1 MNIDTK
7 LEVEID
13 NELEALAGME
23 VGSEPYK
30 ATVDGLGKLLD
41 RAIELERLEQEW
53 EEKRETREH
62 EEEFRNRQLKEE
74 KIDRLIRNGLTVAGI
89 VVPTLLTVWGTVVSL
104 NFEKEGT
111 VTTGIGRGFINKLLP
126 KSWK

>member
-1 MNIDTK
+1 MNINTK

-13 NELEALAGME
+13 SELGALAGME
-23 VGSEPYK
+23 VGSESYK

-53 EEKRETREH
+53 EEKTITRKA
-62 EEEFRNRQLKEE
+62 EEEFKNRQLKEE
-74 KIDRLIRNGLTVAGI
+74 KIDRWIRNGLTVTGI

>member
-7 LEVEID
+7 LELEID
-13 NELEALAGME
+13 SELEALDSME
-23 VGSEPYK
+23 VGSETYK

-41 RAIELERLEQEW
+41 RAIELERLEQEY
-53 EEKRETREH
+53 EDKTITRKA
-62 EEEFRNRQLKEE
+62 EEEFKNRQLKEE
-74 KIDRLIRNGLTVAGI
+74 KIDRWIKNGLAVTGI

-126 KSWK
+126 KNWK

>member
-1 MNIDTK
+1 MSIPTK
-7 LEVEID
+7 LELEID
-13 NELEALAGME
+13 SELEALAGME

-53 EEKRETREH
+53 DDKTQTRKY
-62 EEEFRNRQLKEE
+62 EEEFKNRQLKEE
-74 KIDRLIRNGLTVAGI
+74 KIDRWIRNGLTVTGI

>member
-7 LEVEID
+7 LEMEID
-13 NELEALAGME
+13 RELEALAGME

-30 ATVDGLGKLLD
+30 ATVDETCKLLD

-53 EEKRETREH
+53 EDKTITRKT
-62 EEEFRNRQLKEE
+62 EEEFKNRQLKEE
-74 KIDRLIRNGLTVAGI
+74 KIDRWIRNGLTVTGI